1 MPWSVIKY
9 SPFDASQM
17 VDSIGWM
24 ARTDTAMSMKGK
36 VNVAQDDCRLDLQ
49 LKLQVP
55 DKILALHPDT
65 VPGDFFVQIVLKAY
79 HHAYHLICAEVL
91 PYMPYGSRILL
102 SWDYNTGFDS
112 LIRTYMEG
120 NRIYPESCGVSRH
133 SWYFGD
139 MIRQIV
145 AKITKKNDVICV
157 PYYMLYYQYFALF
170 ILYKNSFSRTIST
183 SHQKI
188 LY

>member
-1 MPWSVIKY
+1 MA
-9 SPFDASQM
+9 DN
-17 VDSIGWM
+17 IGWM

-36 VNVAQDDCRLDLQ
+36 VNVSQNDCRLDLW

-55 DKILALHPDT
+55 DKILALHPGT
-65 VPGDFFVQIVLKAY
+65 FPGDFFVQIVLKAY

-102 SWDYNTGFDS
+102 SLDYNTGFDS

-120 NRIYPESCGVSRH
+120 NRIYPESCVVSRH

-145 AKITKKNDVICV
+145 AKITKKKLLCTVLHVVSCV
-157 PYYMLYYQYFALF
+157 LIFRH
-170 ILYKNSFSRTIST
+170 IHTI
-183 SHQKI
+183 
-188 LY
+188 